1 MLRRLWNFLAD
12 SRHLAILCFAA
23 LAAVAVFGA
32 DSLHAA
38 AFWCIALVVPALL
51 LWGVWRGVGW
61 LRRRRNAG
69 LPDQAA
75 TAGAVANPPAGGADA
90 GAPGPASPSDS
101 VAVQALRNS
110 MQDAVA
116 MLRGSRMGKLAGARA
131 LYELPWCLVIGSP
144 GAGKSCA
151 IRHSGLP
158 FPYEAGHM
166 APAPG
171 GTTQLDWYF
180 AREGILLDTAGRY
193 AMDDGS
199 RDEWRALLDLLKK
212 HRARA
217 PVNGVVVTVSVD
229 VLRGDPETAL
239 QLARCLRLRMQ
250 DMVERLEVFTP
261 VYVLFTKADHIA
273 GFSEFFAQADHGER
287 ERAWGATM
295 PYKRRAAVREVLAFF
310 DHAYDGLVEGIKELG
325 VAILAQPR
333 SGAPEPGVLAFPL
346 EFTALRATARAFIA
360 ALFEENPFQDGL
372 VFRGFYFSSALRDG
386 VPASAQSRRI
396 AERFALAWQEPP
408 PGPQALPD
416 GEAGAKRGYFL
427 LQLFRDVIFAD
438 RALVTHYASRN
449 AMRLRYAAF
458 AVALLA
464 LGALL
469 AGWTWSYQANLRL
482 VALVQADLEQAQR
495 LQAGRHD
502 LQSRLE
508 ALELLENRIT
518 QLERLRRERP
528 WETGLGL
535 YQGDALERKLRGE
548 YFNGARDVMLLPVAV
563 SLEAQLAAL
572 GTEDN
577 SMAGNSADDGYNAL
591 KTYLMLAE
599 PARVESAHLNDQL
612 ARHWRSWLESR
623 QGAMPRE
630 HMIRSAERLL
640 AFYTA
645 HADDPAWPRIAPR
658 LALVEQARLALRGAV
673 RGMPARERVYAAI
686 RARAGTRYPAVTVA
700 HIVGADDQALLA
712 GSHAVPGAYTRDAWR
727 QYVDA
732 AIRDAANGE
741 LQSRDWVLKADSR
754 DDLSQEGSP
763 EQVRKALVERYQ
775 ADYIEHWRKFLQGV
789 SVAELQGVAG
799 AAAAMQRLGDPQLSP
814 LLKVLSMAHQQ
825 TAWDAPARA
834 SGDGGWGAWL
844 AGEAR
849 RRAAA
854 LSGSPP
860 LPSASS
866 PGVTGAD
873 VDGAVAPG
881 VIAREL
887 SLLAR
892 QFNAQ
897 GDGAPPVQGYMAAL
911 SKLRARLILM
921 KNQGDAGPAA
931 HLLMRQTL
939 EGSGSELADALRHID
954 EQMLAGAS
962 PAQQQLLRPLLVR
975 PLMQV
980 FAALVGPAEAEINQ
994 TWQVQVAQPFNR
1006 SLAGKYPFAPAA
1018 RVEAASAEIAEFFG
1032 PSGVIAKFVT
1042 ATIGPLAVRRGDV
1055 LAPRTWA
1062 DMGITLTPQAVAQ
1075 LPAWIAPPG
1084 AGGMGQGAAQT
1095 VFQLMPLA
1103 APDALEYTVEIDGQ
1117 QLRHKMP
1124 ALPSSASAS
1133 VSASTATAMAPP
1145 QWHGMVHPGPGGGVP
1160 GARITALAKDGR
1172 AVELFNEAGQFG
1184 LKRMIDAAQR
1194 QRKDGGVHTLQWSA
1208 GGVTVALDL
1217 KVVSSPEAGADANR
1231 QGFYGLKL
1239 PQQVVGREPDA
1250 AVAVTVAPAI
1260 KP

>member
-1 MLRRLWNFLAD
+1 MLRRLWFFLAD
-12 SRHLAILCFAA
+12 SRHLAILCFIS
-23 LAAVAVFGA
+23 LAAYAVLGA
-32 DSLHAA
+32 DSLRTAA
-38 AFWCIALVVPALL
+38 IWAGIVAGMALL
-51 LWGVWRGVGW
+51 GWGAWRLWRW
-61 LRRRRNAG
+61 LRRLWRERHQDA
-69 LPDQAA
+69 P
-75 TAGAVANPPAGGADA
+75 TAPGTAADA
-90 GAPGPASPSDS
+90 A
-101 VAVQALRNS
+101 AVLPPDNAALHTLRNS
-110 MQDAVA
+110 VQDAVA
-116 MLRGSRMGKLAGARA
+116 MLRGSRMGKLRGARA
-131 LYELPWCLVIGSP
+131 LYELPWCLVIGSQ

-151 IRHSGLP
+151 IRHSGLQFP
-158 FPYEAGHM
+158 FEAGHTE
-166 APAPG
+166 PAPG

-180 AREGILLDTAGRY
+180 AREGIVLDTAGRY
-193 AMDDGS
+193 AADEDC
-199 RDEWRALLDLLKK
+199 RDEWRGLLDLLKK

-217 PVNGVVVTVSVD
+217 PVNGVVVAVSID
-229 VLRGDPETAL
+229 ELRGEPDAAL
-239 QLARCLRLRMQ
+239 QLARSLRLRMQ
-250 DMVERLEVFTP
+250 DMVERLEVFAP

-310 DHAYDGLVEGIKELG
+310 DHAYDGLVDGIKEMG

-346 EFTALRATARAFIA
+346 EFTALRAAARAFVA
-360 ALFEENPFQDGL
+360 TLFEENPFQDGL
-372 VFRGFYFSSALRDG
+372 VFRGFYFASALRDG
-386 VPASAQSRRI
+386 VPASSQSRRI
-396 AERFALAWQEPP
+396 AERFALAWQEPVP
-408 PGPQALPD
+408 VAPLES
-416 GEAGAKRGYFL
+416 EAGAKRGYFL

-458 AVALLA
+458 AVALLG

-482 VALVQADLEQAQR
+482 IGQVQADLDKAQR

-508 ALELLENRIT
+508 ALEVLEARIA

-535 YQGDALERKLRGE
+535 YQGDALERKLRVE

-563 SLEAQLAAL
+563 SLEARLSAL
-572 GTEDN
+572 GTVAAGDN
-577 SMAGNSADDGYNAL
+577 AGDNSADDGYNAL
-591 KTYLMLAE
+591 KAYLMLAE
-599 PARVESAHLNDQL
+599 PARAESAHLNDQL

-630 HMIRSAERLL
+630 QMIRSAERLL

-645 HADDPAWPRIAPR
+645 QAADPAWPRIAPR
-658 LALVEQARLALRGAV
+658 LALVEQARNALRGAV

-686 RARAGTRYPAVTVA
+686 RARAGTRFSPVTVA
-700 HIVGADDQALLA
+700 RIVGPEDQQLVA
-712 GSHAVPGAYTRDAWR
+712 GSHAVPGAYTREAWR
-727 QYVDA
+727 QYVDG

-763 EQVRKALVERYQ
+763 EQVRKALVERYK
-775 ADYIEHWRKFLQGV
+775 ADYIEHWRQFLQGV
-789 SVAELQGVAG
+789 AVAPMQGVAG
-799 AAAAMQRLGDPQLSP
+799 AAAALQRLGDPQLSP
-814 LLKVLSMAHQQ
+814 LLKVLAVAQEQ
-825 TAWDAPARA
+825 TAWDAPVSPGND
-834 SGDGGWGAWL
+834 SGWSGWL
-844 AGEAR
+844 VGEAR

-854 LSGSPP
+854 WGGTAP
-860 LPSASS
+860 LPA
-866 PGVTGAD
+866 GVA
-873 VDGAVAPG
+873 DGAVAPG
-881 VIAREL
+881 VVAREL
-887 SLLAR
+887 SLLGRLFAV
-892 QFNAQ
+892 Q
-897 GDGAPPVQGYMAAL
+897 GEGAAPVQGYMAAL

-931 HLLMRQTL
+931 HMLMRQTL

-954 EQMLAGAS
+954 EQMLAGAN
-962 PAQQQLLRPLLVR
+962 PAQQQVLRPLLVR

-980 FAALVGPAEAEINQ
+980 FAALVGPAEGEINK
-994 TWQVQVAQPFNR
+994 TWQVQVAEPFNR
-1006 SLAGKYPFAPAA
+1006 SLAGKYPFTPGA

-1095 VFQLMPLA
+1095 VFQLMPQA
-1103 APDALEYTVEIDGQ
+1103 STDALEYTVEIDGQ
-1117 QLRHKMP
+1117 QLRQKMP
-1124 ALPSSASAS
+1124 PAQA
-1133 VSASTATAMAPP
+1133 P
-1145 QWHGMVHPGPGGGVP
+1145 QWHGMVHPGPEGGVP
-1160 GARITALAKDGR
+1160 GARITALTKDGR
-1172 AVELFNEAGQFG
+1172 TVELFNEAGQFG

-1194 QRKDGGVHTLQWSA
+1194 TRKDGGVYALQWSG

-1217 KVVSSPEAGADANR
+1217 KVVSSPEAGGEGAQAKP
-1231 QGFYGLKL
+1231 GLYGLKL
-1239 PQQVVGREPDA
+1239 PDAIVGHDA
-1250 AVAVTVAPAI
+1250 PPALAAR
-1260 KP
+1260 P

>member
-32 DSLHAA
+32 DSLRAA
-38 AFWCIALVVPALL
+38 APWAGALAVLALL
-51 LWGVWRGVGW
+51 AWGGWRCAGW
-61 LRRRRNAG
+61 LRRRWA
-69 LPDQAA
+69 
-75 TAGAVANPPAGGADA
+75 AGAAGADA
-90 GAPGPASPSDS
+90 GTGTGTGTGTGAGAKEDANADAGGAGAAGAGAQSDS
-101 VAVQALRNS
+101 AAVQALRNS

-151 IRHSGLP
+151 IRHSGLQ
-158 FPYEAGHM
+158 FPYEAGHT

-180 AREGILLDTAGRY
+180 AREGIMLDTAGRY
-193 AMDDGS
+193 AIDDGS
-199 RDEWRALLDLLKK
+199 RDEWRGLLDLLKK
-212 HRARA
+212 HRPRA

-229 VLRGDPETAL
+229 VLRGDPDAAL

-310 DHAYDGLVEGIKELG
+310 DHAYDGLVEGIKEMG

-346 EFTALRATARAFIA
+346 EFMALRASARAFIA

-372 VFRGFYFSSALRDG
+372 VFRGFYFASALRDG

-396 AERFALAWQEPP
+396 AERFALAWQEPA
-408 PGPQALPD
+408 PQALP
-416 GEAGAKRGYFL
+416 ESESVARRGYFL

-449 AMRLRYAAF
+449 AMRLRYGAF

-482 VALVQADLEQAQR
+482 VGQVQADLDQARR

-508 ALELLENRIT
+508 ALELLESRIT

-535 YQGDALERKLRGE
+535 YQGDTLERKLRVE

-563 SLEAQLAAL
+563 SLEAQLSSLDAA
-572 GTEDN
+572 GGN
-577 SMAGNSADDGYNAL
+577 NSADEGYNAL
-591 KTYLMLAE
+591 KAYLMLAD

-612 ARHWRSWLESR
+612 ARHWRAWLESR

-630 HMIRSAERLL
+630 QMIRSAERLL

-645 HADDPAWPRIAPR
+645 QAGDPAWPRIAPR

-673 RGMPARERVYAAI
+673 RGMPARDRVYAAI
-686 RARAGTRYPAVTVA
+686 RARAGTRYPSVTVA
-700 HIVGADDQALLA
+700 HIVGAEDQALVA
-712 GSHAVPGAYTRDAWR
+712 GSHAVPGAYTREAWR

-763 EQVRKALVERYQ
+763 EQVRKALVERYK

-789 SVAELQGVAG
+789 SVAQLQGVAG

-814 LLKVLSMAHQQ
+814 LLKVLAKAHEQ
-825 TAWDAPARA
+825 TAWDAPAPA
-834 SGDGGWGAWL
+834 ADDGGWTAWL

-854 LSGSPP
+854 LGGSPP
-860 LPSASS
+860 LPSAAA
-866 PGVTGAD
+866 GA
-873 VDGAVAPG
+873 VADGAVAPG

-892 QFNAQ
+892 QFAAQ

-980 FAALVGPAEAEINQ
+980 FAALVGPAESEINQ

-1018 RVEAASAEIAEFFG
+1018 RVEAASGEIAEFFG

-1103 APDALEYTVEIDGQ
+1103 SPDTVEYTVEIDGQ
-1117 QLRHKMP
+1117 QMRHKMP
-1124 ALPSSASAS
+1124 AASPGA
-1133 VSASTATAMAPP
+1133 VAAP

-1172 AVELFNEAGQFG
+1172 TVELFNEAGQFG

-1208 GGVTVALDL
+1208 AGVTVAVDL
-1217 KVVSSPEAGADANR
+1217 KVVSSPEAGTDGNR
-1231 QGFYGLKL
+1231 QGLYGLKL
-1239 PQQVVGREPDA
+1239 PEAVVGREPGA
-1250 AVAVTVAPAI
+1250 AVAQAATP
-1260 KP
+1260 

>member
-12 SRHLAILCFAA
+12 GRHLAILCFTVLAA
-23 LAAVAVFGA
+23 LAVFGA
-32 DSLHAA
+32 DSVRAA
-38 AFWCIALVVPALL
+38 ALWGGVLTALALL
-51 LWGVWRGVGW
+51 AWGAWRFAGW
-61 LRRRRNAG
+61 LRRRWA
-69 LPDQAA
+69 
-75 TAGAVANPPAGGADA
+75 AGAAAGGDAGAAVNPSANADA
-90 GAPGPASPSDS
+90 GADPGAGGGPSDS
-101 VAVQALRNS
+101 AAVQALRNS
-110 MQDAVA
+110 VQDAVA
-116 MLRGSRMGKLAGARA
+116 MLRGSRMGKLAGTRA

-151 IRHSGLP
+151 IRHSGLQ

-180 AREGILLDTAGRY
+180 AREGIMLDTAGRY
-193 AMDDGS
+193 ASDDGS
-199 RDEWRALLDLLKK
+199 RDEWRGLLDLLKK
-212 HRARA
+212 HRPRA

-229 VLRGDPETAL
+229 VLRGEPDAAL
-239 QLARCLRLRMQ
+239 QLARSLRLRMQ

-310 DHAYDGLVEGIKELG
+310 DHAYDGLVEGIKEMG

-346 EFTALRATARAFIA
+346 EFMALRAAARAFIA

-372 VFRGFYFSSALRDG
+372 VFRGFYFASALRDG

-396 AERFALAWQEPP
+396 AERFALAWREPEPGAP
-408 PGPQALPD
+408 PETDA
-416 GEAGAKRGYFL
+416 AAKRGYFL

-482 VALVQADLEQAQR
+482 VGQVQADLDQAQR

-508 ALELLENRIT
+508 ALELLESRIT
-518 QLERLRRERP
+518 RLEQLRRERP

-535 YQGDALERKLRGE
+535 YQGDALERKLRME

-563 SLEAQLAAL
+563 SLEAQLSAL
-572 GTEDN
+572 GTAATGGAAADK
-577 SMAGNSADDGYNAL
+577 SAADSSADEGYNAL
-591 KTYLMLAE
+591 KAYLMLAD

-612 ARHWRSWLESR
+612 ARHWRAWLESR

-645 HADDPAWPRIAPR
+645 HAGDPAWPRIAPR

-673 RGMPARERVYAAI
+673 RGMPARDRVYAAI
-686 RARAGTRYPAVTVA
+686 RARAGTRYPSVTVA
-700 HIVGADDQALLA
+700 HLVGAEDQALVA

-763 EQVRKALVERYQ
+763 EQVRKALVERYK

-789 SVAELQGVAG
+789 SVAPLQGVAG

-814 LLKVLSMAHQQ
+814 LLKVLAAAHEQ
-825 TAWDAPARA
+825 TAWDAPAPA
-834 SGDGGWGAWL
+834 TGDSGWSGWL
-844 AGEAR
+844 VGEAR

-860 LPSASS
+860 LPSAA
-866 PGVTGAD
+866 TA

-892 QFNAQ
+892 QFAAQ

-939 EGSGSELADALRHID
+939 EGGGSELADALRHID

-1042 ATIGPLAVRRGDV
+1042 STIGPLAVRRGDV

-1095 VFQLMPLA
+1095 VFQLMPHA
-1103 APDALEYTVEIDGQ
+1103 SPDALEYTVEIDGQ

-1124 ALPSSASAS
+1124 PA
-1133 VSASTATAMAPP
+1133 ATAMAMAAP

-1184 LKRMIDAAQR
+1184 LKRMIDAALR
-1194 QRKDGGVHTLQWSA
+1194 QRKEGGVHTLQWSA
-1208 GGVTVALDL
+1208 AGVTVALDL
-1217 KVVSSPEAGADANR
+1217 KVVSSPEAGSDGNR
-1231 QGFYGLKL
+1231 QGLYGLKL
-1239 PQQVVGREPDA
+1239 PEVVVGREPEA
-1250 AVAVTVAPAI
+1250 AVAQAANP
-1260 KP
+1260 